1 MSIKQK
7 AIKGVIWSAIQN
19 WGTQAVS
26 FIVFFVL
33 ARLLSPED
41 FGLVAL
47 ANVFLAFMSIFLE
60 QGFAQAI
67 IQRQELEAEHLDTAF
82 WTNLG
87 IGLILAIAGFLSSD
101 FVANQFVESNL
112 TPILQCF
119 SVLFIIAALS
129 KIQQA
134 ILERKFEYKAIA
146 LRWLFGTTIGG
157 VVGII
162 MAFNGFGVWSLVAQ
176 QMVHETVG
184 TIVLWT
190 SSDWR
195 PKFRFSPTH
204 FRHIF
209 SFGIS
214 ILGFNFISFFN
225 NRVNDFLIGYFLNPV
240 VLGYYTI
247 AYRLLKVMMDLLV
260 KTTTNVAL
268 PTFSRLRTDLDKFRQ
283 TFYTVTQLTSV
294 IAFPCF
300 FGMAI
305 LAPELIKVLFGEKW
319 LPVIPLIQI
328 LTVMGL
334 FRSVSFFKSSVII
347 SMGKPTWSLYLKIVG
362 VILNFILFAI
372 AYRWGIIA
380 VTMAYTVRTI
390 IVFPIGQWAVSL
402 LIKTPMA
409 TYLSQFISP
418 LLSAIIMSIG
428 LIGIKTLL
436 IEILSPIPLIIICTI
451 SGMVIYGVAIRLLAP
466 TIWQELLQLINLA
479 KSKS

>member
-26 FIVFFVL
+26 FIVFFAL
-33 ARLLSPED
+33 ARLLTPED

-47 ANVFLAFMSIFLE
+47 ANVFLAFMRIFLE

-67 IQRQELEAEHLDTAF
+67 IQRQDLETEHLDTAF
-82 WTNLG
+82 WTNLA
-87 IGLILAIAGFLSSD
+87 IGLILAIISFLSSG
-101 FVANQFVESNL
+101 FVANRFGQPDL
-112 TPILQCF
+112 TPILQCL
-119 SVLFIIAALS
+119 SILFIIAALS

-134 ILERKFEYKAIA
+134 ILERKFEYKAVA
-146 LRWLFGTTIGG
+146 LRSLFGTTIGG

-162 MAFNGFGVWSLVAQ
+162 MALNGFGIWSLVAQ
-176 QMVHETVG
+176 QIVHETVG
-184 TIVLWT
+184 TIVLWI

-195 PKFRFSPTH
+195 PKLRFSSTH
-204 FRHIF
+204 FQHIF

-214 ILGFNFISFFN
+214 ILGLNFTNFFN
-225 NRVNDFLIGYFLNPV
+225 NRVNEFLIGYFLNPV

-247 AYRLLKVMMDLLV
+247 AYRLLKVMIDLLV
-260 KTTTNVAL
+260 KTTTNVTL
-268 PTFSRLRTDLDKFRQ
+268 PTFSRLRTDLNKFRQ
-283 TFYTVTQLTSV
+283 TFYTVTKLTSV

-305 LAPELIKVLFGEKW
+305 MAPELIKVLFGEKW

-347 SMGKPTWSLYLKIVG
+347 SMGKPTWSLYLKLVS
-362 VILNFILFAI
+362 VVLNFILFAI
-372 AYRWGIIA
+372 AYRWGIVA
-380 VTMAYTVRTI
+380 VTIAYTVRTI

-402 LIKTPMA
+402 LIKTPML
-409 TYLSQFISP
+409 TYLRQFISP
-418 LLSAIIMSIG
+418 LLTSSIMAIAVYTTRVSLSNLLTPQLLIIVCT
-428 LIGIKTLL
+428 LIGIIVYGIALAIVAPQLFKQLL
-436 IEILSPIPLIIICTI
+436 EI
-451 SGMVIYGVAIRLLAP
+451 
-466 TIWQELLQLINLA
+466 A
-479 KSKS
+479 KSVASKN